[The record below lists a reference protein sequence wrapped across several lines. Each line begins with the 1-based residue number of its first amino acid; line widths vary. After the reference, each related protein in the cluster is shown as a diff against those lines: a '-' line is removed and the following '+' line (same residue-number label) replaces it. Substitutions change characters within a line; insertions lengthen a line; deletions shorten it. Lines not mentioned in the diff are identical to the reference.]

1 MNFFNNT
8 LLKEERKKRGIT
20 QHDASRI
27 IGVARTTYADYENG
41 KIQPP
46 IDKIHRICEWLD
58 IPLENIT
65 SGNVSRNVI
74 SNSKITE
81 SSKKLYVKRIKAKA
95 DIVNE
100 FDDISILVRNMKIKK
115 NEKDLILSL
124 LDYIMQSYI
133 PTSSELELY
142 NTFKDS
148 KND

>member
-1 MNFFNNT
+1 MNFFNNN
-8 LLKEERKKRGIT
+8 LLKEERKKRGVT

-46 IDKIHRICEWLD
+46 IDKIHRICKWLD

-65 SGNVSRNVI
+65 SGNVPQNVVT
-74 SNSKITE
+74 SNKITE
-81 SSKKLYVKRIKAKA
+81 SAKKLYMKRIKSKA
-95 DIVNE
+95 DIVND
-100 FDDISILVRNMKIKK
+100 FDDIEILVRNMKIKK
-115 NEKDLILSL
+115 SEKDLILSL

-148 KND
+148 QND